1 MLRLTQLFRPLRRL
15 LRYCNSG
22 EHSSLRSK
30 QPIQSKSKIPIAGN
44 AKVESCLHFKI
55 NMGFVVWPQVA
66 SCKLQ
71 GVFIFQLDDFKVLE
85 SIQKSIQ
92 KSITTNAIWR

>member
-1 MLRLTQLFRPLRRL
+1 MLALQNKYRI
-15 LRYCNSG
+15 CC
-22 EHSSLRSK
+22 
-30 QPIQSKSKIPIAGN
+30 
-44 AKVESCLHFKI
+44 V
-55 NMGFVVWPQVA
+55 VA

-92 KSITTNAIWR
+92 KSITTNAALNDNEEGIV